1 MAERE
6 SNIKKR
12 TAARAAKTRERNRFY
27 IRVFSA
33 FIVVCLSFV
42 AGFLFRGNASFLQSL
57 GFPYSVTGIED
68 KNAET
73 SATQDVYRSV
83 TARLAEV
90 ENVLL
95 EDGMDSYNLDGTTN
109 AVMEAFTK
117 ATDDPYLRYYDQQRY
132 GQLLSGAEGYAGI
145 GVMFSEYQ
153 GQAYAVD
160 VFEGSA
166 AQLSDVQPGDFVV
179 AIDGDRSH
187 SWSRSEVIAAINRA
201 QGSTVVVTWR
211 RPVSLESEGG
221 TEFTTMLTCSTY
233 TTRNIA
239 TSLNDGIG
247 YIQLRQFTQNS
258 STMVETAIKELEAQ
272 NARAYVLD
280 LRDNPGGY
288 LNQAVNIA
296 SLFINSGT
304 VVQIQTRDT
313 TTVKSVSGTVATT
326 KPLVVLVNQNSAAS
340 SEVLAAAL
348 KETQRGVVIG
358 LRTLGKGSVQV
369 VHDLSYGG
377 AIRYT
382 AAYYL
387 TAQGHAIEAVG
398 VYPDITVTNGAAG
411 DAQLDYALEYAQ
423 TLVAG

>member
-1 MAERE
+1 MGDRE

-27 IRVFSA
+27 VRVFAMIIAISLA
-33 FIVVCLSFV
+33 FI
-42 AGFLFRGNASFLQSL
+42 AGFLFRGNAAFLQSL
-57 GFPYSVTGIED
+57 GFPPSVTGIED
-68 KNAET
+68 KNAD
-73 SATQDVYRSV
+73 SVATQDVYRSV

-95 EDGMDSYNLDGTTN
+95 DDGMEQYDLDLATS
-109 AVMEAFTK
+109 AVMESFAGSTS
-117 ATDDPYLRYYDQQRY
+117 DPYLRYYNQQRY
-132 GQLLSGAEGYAGI
+132 NQLLSGAEGYAGI
-145 GVMFSEYQ
+145 GVMFSEYN
-153 GQAYAVD
+153 GLAYAVD

-166 AQLSDVQPGDFVV
+166 AQLSGVEAGDFVV
-179 AIDGDRSH
+179 AIDGDRSQ

-201 QGSTVVVTWR
+201 QGSSVVITWR
-211 RPVSLESEGG
+211 RPMSLESEGG
-221 TEFTTMLTCSTY
+221 WEFTTMLTCSNY
-233 TTRNIA
+233 TERNIT
-239 TSLNDGIG
+239 TSLNDGVG

-258 STMVETAIKELEAQ
+258 STLVESAIRELESQ
-272 NARAYVLD
+272 NVRAYVLD

-304 VVQIQTRDT
+304 VVQVQTKNA

-348 KETQRGVVIG
+348 KETQRGIVIG
-358 LRTLGKGSVQV
+358 QRTIGKGSVQV
-369 VHDLSYGG
+369 VHDLSFGG

-387 TAQGHAIEAVG
+387 TAQGHSIENVG
-398 VYPDITVTNGAAG
+398 VYPDITVANGDSG
-411 DAQLDYALEYAQ
+411 DVQLDYALEYANS
-423 TLVAG
+423 LVVG